1 MPLTKVHL
9 RRGSSIEKR
18 RAIAD
23 AVQETLVANLGIPEQ
38 DRFLVFAEYEDGNF
52 VHTSSFDAF
61 GLTYTDEL
69 LMIEIS
75 FVAGR
80 SDEVKKKLLADL
92 NRRLVDAAGVRPDDV
107 FVVLYEF
114 GPANVSFGQGLAQR
128 AA

>member
-9 RRGSSIEKR
+9 RRGASTEKK

-23 AVQETLVANLGIPEQ
+23 AVQETLIASLGIPEQ
-38 DRFLVFAEYEDGNF
+38 DRFLVIAEYDDENF
-52 VHTSSFDAF
+52 VHTPSFDAF

-80 SDEVKKKLLADL
+80 QDEVKKGLIADL
-92 NRRLVDAAGVRPDDV
+92 DRRLVQKAGVRPDDV
-107 FVVLYEF
+107 FVVIYEVP
-114 GPANVSFGQGLAQR
+114 PANVSFGQGLTQR
-128 AA
+128 AP